1 MRKRKDVLRKSMYP
15 RTMVLPAFILYTVL
29 FIIPTILGI
38 YYGFTDWNLYSRE
51 IHFNGLDN
59 FKFIFMEQPYKYVRP
74 IINTVVFA
82 LFTSLFEVTLGLLL
96 AMFLN
101 NKIRG
106 RNFLRSVY
114 FVPQAIAT
122 IVIGIMFTT
131 ILSPAGLF
139 NSILDVIGL
148 DVFQNKWLITEST
161 AMPSVIA
168 VEVWRYF
175 GMNMV
180 IFLAGLQAVDKTYY
194 EAAKIDGAG
203 KWQLFRNVTLPYIMP
218 AVTINLVLN
227 VVHGFRAFDLVYS
240 LTNGG
245 PGNATEVITT
255 MVYREYSAGN
265 YGISSAMNVLL
276 LVMTTVVSVI
286 VNRETSK
293 REVSA

>member
-1 MRKRKDVLRKSMYP
+1 MRKKHGNAMKSIYT
-15 RTMVLPAFILYTVL
+15 RTMAAPAFVLYTIL
-29 FIIPTILGI
+29 FIIPTILGV
-38 YYGFTDWNLYSRE
+38 YYGFTNWNAYSSE
-51 IHFNGLDN
+51 IHFTGLDN
-59 FKFIFMEQPYKYVRP
+59 FKLIFMDQPYKYVQP
-74 IINTVVFA
+74 IINTLVFA
-82 LFTSLFEVTLGLLL
+82 FFTSLFEVVLGLLL
-96 AMFLN
+96 AIFLN

-106 RNFLRSVY
+106 KNFLRSVY
-114 FVPQAIAT
+114 FIPQAIGT

-131 ILSPAGLF
+131 ILSPTGLL
-139 NSILDVIGL
+139 NSILDAIGL
-148 DVFQNKWLITEST
+148 DFLQHKWLVTAGT

-194 EAAKIDGAG
+194 EAAQMDGAG

-227 VVHGFRAFDLVYS
+227 VVHGLRVFDIVFS

-245 PGNATEVITT
+245 PGNATEVIGT

-265 YGISSAMNVLL
+265 YGVSSAMNVLL
-276 LVMTTVVSVI
+276 LILTTVISVI
-286 VNRETSK
+286 VNRESRK
-293 REVSA
+293 REVEA

>member
-1 MRKRKDVLRKSMYP
+1 MYP
-15 RTMVLPAFILYTVL
+15 RTMVAPAFILYTVL

-82 LFTSLFEVTLGLLL
+82 FFTSLFEVILGLTL
-96 AMFLN
+96 AIFLN
-101 NKIRG
+101 NKIKG

-131 ILSPAGLF
+131 ILSPTGLF
-139 NSILDVIGL
+139 NSLLDVIGL
-148 DVFQNKWLITEST
+148 DGLQHKWLITEST

-227 VVHGFRAFDLVYS
+227 VVHGFRAFDLIYS

-245 PGNATEVITT
+245 PGNATEVIAT

-286 VNRETSK
+286 VNWQTSK

>member
-1 MRKRKDVLRKSMYP
+1 MRKKKDVLRKSMYP
-15 RTMVLPAFILYTVL
+15 RTMVAPAFILYTVL

-82 LFTSLFEVTLGLLL
+82 FFTSLFEVILGLTL
-96 AMFLN
+96 AIFLN
-101 NKIRG
+101 NKIKG

-131 ILSPAGLF
+131 ILSPTGLF
-139 NSILDVIGL
+139 NSLLDVIGL
-148 DVFQNKWLITEST
+148 DGLQHKWLITEST

-227 VVHGFRAFDLVYS
+227 VVHGFRAFDLIYS

-245 PGNATEVITT
+245 PGNATEVIAT

-286 VNRETSK
+286 VNWQTSK

>member
-1 MRKRKDVLRKSMYP
+1 MKKKKDVLRKSMYP
-15 RTMVLPAFILYTVL
+15 RTMVAPAFVLYTVL
-29 FIIPTILGI
+29 FIVPTILGI

-74 IINTVVFA
+74 IINTVEFA
-82 LFTSLFEVTLGLLL
+82 FFTSLFEAILGLLL

-101 NKIRG
+101 NKIWG
-106 RNFLRSVY
+106 KNFLRSVY

-131 ILSPAGLF
+131 ILSPTGLL
-139 NSILDVIGL
+139 NSILDTVGL
-148 DVFQNKWLITEST
+148 DFFQHKWLIDEST

-227 VVHGFRAFDLVYS
+227 VVHGFRAFDLIYS

-245 PGNATEVITT
+245 PGNATEVIAT

-276 LVMTTVVSVI
+276 LAMTTVVSVI

>member
-1 MRKRKDVLRKSMYP
+1 MYP
-15 RTMVLPAFILYTVL
+15 RTMVAPAFILYTVL

-59 FKFIFMEQPYKYVRP
+59 FRFIFMEQPYKYVRP

-82 LFTSLFEVTLGLLL
+82 FFTSLFEVILGLTL
-96 AMFLN
+96 AIFLN
-101 NKIRG
+101 NKIKG

-131 ILSPAGLF
+131 ILSPTGLF
-139 NSILDVIGL
+139 NSLLDVIGL
-148 DVFQNKWLITEST
+148 DGLQHKWLITEST

-203 KWQLFRNVTLPYIMP
+203 KWQLFRHVTLPYIMP

-227 VVHGFRAFDLVYS
+227 VVHGFRAFDLIYS

-245 PGNATEVITT
+245 PGNATEVIAT

-286 VNRETSK
+286 VNWQTSK

>member
-1 MRKRKDVLRKSMYP
+1 MYP
-15 RTMVLPAFILYTVL
+15 RTMVAPAFILYTVL

-59 FKFIFMEQPYKYVRP
+59 FRFIFMEQTYKYVRP

-82 LFTSLFEVTLGLLL
+82 FFTSLFEVILGLTL
-96 AMFLN
+96 AIFLN
-101 NKIRG
+101 NKIKG

-131 ILSPAGLF
+131 ILSPTGLF
-139 NSILDVIGL
+139 NSLLDVIGL
-148 DVFQNKWLITEST
+148 DGLQHKWLITEST

-203 KWQLFRNVTLPYIMP
+203 KWQLFRHVTLPYIMP

-227 VVHGFRAFDLVYS
+227 VVHGFRAFDLIYS

-245 PGNATEVITT
+245 PGNATEVIAT

-286 VNRETSK
+286 VNWQTSK

>member
-1 MRKRKDVLRKSMYP
+1 MRKKKDVLRKSMYP
-15 RTMVLPAFILYTVL
+15 RTMVAPAFILYTVL

-82 LFTSLFEVTLGLLL
+82 FFTSLFEVILGLTL
-96 AMFLN
+96 AIFLN
-101 NKIRG
+101 NKIKG

-131 ILSPAGLF
+131 ILSPTGLF
-139 NSILDVIGL
+139 NSLLDVIGL
-148 DVFQNKWLITEST
+148 DGLQHKWLITEST

-227 VVHGFRAFDLVYS
+227 VVHGFRAFDLIYS

-245 PGNATEVITT
+245 PGNATEVIAT

-276 LVMTTVVSVI
+276 LIMTTVVSVI
-286 VNRETSK
+286 VNWQTSK

>member
-1 MRKRKDVLRKSMYP
+1 MRKKKDVLRKSMYP
-15 RTMVLPAFILYTVL
+15 RTMVAPAFILYTVL

-59 FKFIFMEQPYKYVRP
+59 FRFIFMEQPYKYVRP

-82 LFTSLFEVTLGLLL
+82 FFTSLFEVILGLTL
-96 AMFLN
+96 AIFLN
-101 NKIRG
+101 NKIKG

-131 ILSPAGLF
+131 ILSPTGLF
-139 NSILDVIGL
+139 NSLLDVIGL
-148 DVFQNKWLITEST
+148 DGLQHKWLITEST

-203 KWQLFRNVTLPYIMP
+203 KWQLFRHVTLPYIMP

-227 VVHGFRAFDLVYS
+227 VVHGFRAFDLIYS

-245 PGNATEVITT
+245 PGNATEVIAT

-286 VNRETSK
+286 VNWQTSK